1 MCLAVYAQSS
11 MSGEFN
17 FDLKV
22 VTLKSTFCED
32 KRLISIVDEIEI
44 SEKSENRKH
53 EYKLKSFQQN
63 LARFEIKNGASGKCW
78 KLLEN
83 DRIELENELI
93 TCKSQIDQLKTDNQ
107 RLEDQ
112 SKGKQAKLDK
122 YEKEI
127 NALMKC

>member
-1 MCLAVYAQSS
+1 M
-11 MSGEFN
+11 
-17 FDLKV
+17 
-22 VTLKSTFCED
+22 
-32 KRLISIVDEIEI
+32 
-44 SEKSENRKH
+44 
-53 EYKLKSFQQN
+53 
-63 LARFEIKNGASGKCW
+63 ARFEIKYGASGKCW

-83 DRIELENELI
+83 DRIELENELR

-112 SKGKQAKLDK
+112 CKGKQAKLDK